1 MRGFRTGARETGH
14 VSLTHLTLD
23 LPVPLGGRVRTAWT
37 AGAGAARGWAWVQHG
52 FARGASALE
61 GVADLLAHAGF
72 VVVRPDIA
80 WWRPRR
86 SMHDPVWLTAASV
99 TIARAAE
106 GGLLR
111 DRGLG
116 ADAPPR
122 WALVGHS
129 AGGAVVGHAAACLQE
144 RSPDAVATLVLL
156 DPVDTV
162 GGLLAGALP
171 ALEAGGGS
179 GESLRDR
186 SSVHACRPSR
196 CNRHGATVAQL
207 RSRGW
212 GILEHPA
219 LSHADPERI
228 PSNLAGPALPPDR
241 WAVRVCGAP
250 GSGPDVMALGEAV
263 RAGVVSASAD

>member
-1 MRGFRTGARETGH
+1 M
-14 VSLTHLTLD
+14 SLTRLVLD
-23 LPVPLGGRVRTAWT
+23 LPVPLGGRLRTAWT
-37 AGAGAARGWAWVQHG
+37 AGAGANRGFAWVQHG
-52 FARGASALE
+52 FARRASAVE

-86 SMHDPVWLTAASV
+86 SMHDRAWLTAASV

-122 WALVGHS
+122 WTLVGHS

-144 RSPDAVATLVLL
+144 RAPDAVATLVLL

-171 ALEAGGGS
+171 ALDADAGRGGS
-179 GESLRDR
+179 LRER

-196 CNRHGATVAQL
+196 CNRHGATVAEL
-207 RSRGW
+207 RERAWSVVD
-212 GILEHPA
+212 HPG

-228 PSNLAGPALPPDR
+228 PSTLAGPALPPDR
-241 WAVRVCGAP
+241 WAARVCGTP
-250 GSGPDVMALGEAV
+250 GSGPDVMALAEAV
-263 RAGVVSASAD
+263 HAEVISATGD